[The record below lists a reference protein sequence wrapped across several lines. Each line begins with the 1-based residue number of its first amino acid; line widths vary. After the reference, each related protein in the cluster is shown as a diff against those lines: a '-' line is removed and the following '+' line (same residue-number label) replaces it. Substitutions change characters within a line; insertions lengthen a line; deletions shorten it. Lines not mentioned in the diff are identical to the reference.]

1 MSDERAQYDGDQLDE
16 IVAEGVTLHI
26 EQMDAHHWM
35 IRAYRAVEKNPVDP
49 DGEPLSPGVDIHLS
63 GSDLFEVE
71 DISGLPVIS
80 RPAVVYCHEWNDR
93 SGRHHQCY
101 ERTGKH
107 ARHKCSCGATTRS
120 GS

>member
-1 MSDERAQYDGDQLDE
+1 MSDDRVQYDGDQLDE

-35 IRAYRAVEKNPVDP
+35 IRAYRPERIVDFLRQ
-49 DGEPLSPGVDIHLS
+49 DAVDIHLS
-63 GSDLFEVE
+63 GSDLFEV
-71 DISGLPVIS
+71 DSITGLPVIA
-80 RPAVVYCHEWNDR
+80 RPAVVYCHEWDDR

-107 ARHKCSCGATTRS
+107 ARHKCSCAATTTRS
-120 GS
+120 EP